1 MESLGQ
7 GCVTHVLAAQ
17 RGPAVMRCICWR
29 LPAVKSWVLQKVTWG
44 ESAGIWQL
52 CDRVLKSLALPSSQ
66 SQALPC
72 ILSPEVRA
80 EEGKGEN
87 ELINRNELFYRG
99 RASTHPWLAVTPGC
113 LCNLHALCW
122 LQPACLSSVPPAL
135 PSPWDLATRPLP
147 GGDGGTGC
155 QRWQPLTSGWL
166 CPLVPS
172 EHR

>member
-1 MESLGQ
+1 MNTTNSSSNHGKPGARLHHPRTGSAAGSRGDVVHLLATA
-7 GCVTHVLAAQ
+7 GC
-17 RGPAVMRCICWR
+17 
-29 LPAVKSWVLQKVTWG
+29 KVLQKVTWG

-72 ILSPEVRA
+72 ILSPEIRA
-80 EEGKGEN
+80 EEGKGGN
-87 ELINRNELFYRG
+87 ELINRNELFDRG

-135 PSPWDLATRPLP
+135 PSPWDLATRPLL
-147 GGDGGTGC
+147 GGDGATGC
-155 QRWQPLTSGWL
+155 QPNDGMSTK
-166 CPLVPS
+166 
-172 EHR
+172 